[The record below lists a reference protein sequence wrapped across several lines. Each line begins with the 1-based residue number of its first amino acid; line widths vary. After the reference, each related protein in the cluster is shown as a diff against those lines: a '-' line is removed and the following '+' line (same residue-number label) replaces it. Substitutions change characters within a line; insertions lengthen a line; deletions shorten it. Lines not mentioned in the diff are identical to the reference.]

1 MNNYSEYMWTARNW
15 IIFIS
20 RGAFKKKK
28 LIFLEITVYFQ
39 FLSAMKQNS
48 FNDSH
53 NDAFVSLIIWGV
65 CSLDHTYLCW
75 KYPPSP
81 PTTAM
86 FYK

>member
-1 MNNYSEYMWTARNW
+1 M
-15 IIFIS
+15 
-20 RGAFKKKK
+20 
-28 LIFLEITVYFQ
+28 TVYFQ

-53 NDAFVSLIIWGV
+53 NDAFVSLIILGV
-65 CSLDHTYLCW
+65 CSLEHTHLYW

>member
-1 MNNYSEYMWTARNW
+1 M
-15 IIFIS
+15 
-20 RGAFKKKK
+20 
-28 LIFLEITVYFQ
+28 TVYFQ

-65 CSLDHTYLCW
+65 CSLEHTYLYW